1 MKKQKVLRVLSL
13 TVWAALLIGVL
24 AGCGGDKQEPKGEL
38 TAGQIA
44 EKLAGLAAA
53 QGLESAADYADV
65 FYAQVDFEKVEDFEV
80 LSPMMNVKAS
90 EIAVFRVKDETDGP
104 EIQQALEQR
113 AQDVRDS
120 FEFYLEDQYEIAQK
134 AEVRVKGPFVCL
146 MIDENAADMAEEFE
160 KMVK

>member
-1 MKKQKVLRVLSL
+1 MTKKKSLSAIVLAML
-13 TVWAALLIGVL
+13 AALLLGMP
-24 AGCGGDKQEPKGEL
+24 AGCGKQEPQDL
-38 TAGQIA
+38 TVGQIA

-90 EIAVFRVKDETDGP
+90 EIAVFQVKDKDDAP

-160 KMVK
+160 KMA

>member
-1 MKKQKVLRVLSL
+1 MTKKKSLSAIVLAML
-13 TVWAALLIGVL
+13 AALLLGMP
-24 AGCGGDKQEPKGEL
+24 AGCGKQEPQDL
-38 TAGQIA
+38 TVGQIA

-113 AQDVRDS
+113 AQDVRNS

>member
-1 MKKQKVLRVLSL
+1 MTKKKSLSAIVLAML
-13 TVWAALLIGVL
+13 AALLLGMP
-24 AGCGGDKQEPKGEL
+24 AGCGKQEPQDL
-38 TAGQIA
+38 TVGQIA

-113 AQDVRDS
+113 AQDVQGS

-160 KMVK
+160 KMA

>member
-1 MKKQKVLRVLSL
+1 MTKKKSLSAIVLAML
-13 TVWAALLIGVL
+13 AALLLGMP
-24 AGCGGDKQEPKGEL
+24 AGCGKQEPQDL
-38 TAGQIA
+38 TVGQIA

-160 KMVK
+160 KMA

>member
-1 MKKQKVLRVLSL
+1 MTKKKSLSAIVLAML
-13 TVWAALLIGVL
+13 AALLMGMP
-24 AGCGGDKQEPKGEL
+24 AGCGKQEPQDL
-38 TAGQIA
+38 TVGQIA

-160 KMVK
+160 KMA

>member
-1 MKKQKVLRVLSL
+1 MTKKKSLSAIVLAML
-13 TVWAALLIGVL
+13 AALLLGMP
-24 AGCGGDKQEPKGEL
+24 AGCGKQEPQDL
-38 TAGQIA
+38 TVGQIA